1 MIPVLNKHF
10 KNVVKAVEALIL
22 SEVNVKEIEYI
33 TEDSSVLVK
42 KIKPNFKSLG
52 PKYGKLMKQISVQ
65 IQQFEQD
72 DIKKLEE
79 TGETTFIID
88 DQEVIVNLEDV
99 EISTEDIPGWS
110 VATQDHLTI
119 ALDMTL
125 TPELENEGL
134 ARELVNRIQNLRKDK
149 GLEVTDRIALL
160 VEKTEAT
167 YEAFEQFKD
176 YICSET
182 LAKMELV
189 DNMVNNGYE
198 EVELIDDISV
208 KLMLEKSDT

>member
-1 MIPVLNKHF
+1 
-10 KNVVKAVEALIL
+10 VEALIL

-79 TGETTFIID
+79 TGEITFIID